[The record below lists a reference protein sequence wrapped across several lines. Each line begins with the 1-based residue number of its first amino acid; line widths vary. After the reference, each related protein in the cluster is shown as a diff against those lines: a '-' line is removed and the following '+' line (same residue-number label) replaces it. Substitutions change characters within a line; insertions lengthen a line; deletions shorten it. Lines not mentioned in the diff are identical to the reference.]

1 MNVGEDTI
9 TQYPL
14 LETQEEKFFHHH
26 IKKNKIPRNKP
37 KEAKQLYSEN
47 YRMLMKE
54 MKDDTDGKIHH
65 GLGLEESILL
75 K

>member
-9 TQYPL
+9 TQYHL

-37 KEAKQLYSEN
+37 KEAKQLYPEN

-54 MKDDTDGKIHH
+54 MKD